1 MTVYRTTLT
10 HWSTKTEET
19 NQKYRQ
25 MKNKAYV
32 SFAEGQAW
40 LYNHCAAS
48 FESSDKDTIQAYE
61 PATFVAEL
69 QKADSTLAL
78 DDLRIILTPP
88 GTLCYCELMQAY
100 RNVGHTELL
109 LHFDEVQALMTSYS
123 RFREYKR
130 SWASSRRIRETLK

>member
-1 MTVYRTTLT
+1 MYKAKLT
-10 HWSTKTEET
+10 NWSTKTEEA

-48 FESSDKDTIQAYE
+48 FESSDKATIQAYE

-69 QKADSTLAL
+69 HTDA
-78 DDLRIILTPP
+78 IIKQTK
-88 GTLCYCELMQAY
+88 
-100 RNVGHTELL
+100 RNSIVYTFL
-109 LHFDEVQALMTSYS
+109 VS
-123 RFREYKR
+123 
-130 SWASSRRIRETLK
+130 ASL